1 MDLDLIRDLVKI
13 LLFLGMSYLC
23 WRAYKWNK
31 KIEKKLEELEEL
43 EELEAL
49 REQLGENV
57 LERMEEGSDFYYLED
72 RIWCWV
78 HNGEAVTTKEFHLS
92 RGGAIEDY
100 ERYVEK
106 KALH

>member
-1 MDLDLIRDLVKI
+1 MKSFNVSRETLD
-13 LLFLGMSYLC
+13 YLC
-23 WRAYKWNK
+23 EFEALLYKWNK

-57 LERMEEGSDFYYLED
+57 LEGMKEGSDFYYLED